1 MGRAGAAVSETVTFR
16 YRAARADGTLELGTL
31 GAASRE
37 QASAL
42 LAARGVWT
50 LEIEERGS
58 GVARKARMS
67 AAELALGLRILAD
80 LLDAGLPIARA
91 LILLEALAPPSWRA
105 LLPVAR
111 DSVREGK
118 SLARALGSAP
128 VSLPPLVIGIVQAG
142 EAGSGLALAVRR
154 AAELMDDRAR
164 TDAALRSALAYPAL
178 LAIGGTAAVA
188 LLAGV
193 VLPKF
198 AAILADLGQ
207 ALPPTTQLVLRVAA
221 MVRATAI
228 PAVIATAA
236 LAVVWLRWVSTP
248 PGRAR
253 WHELLLASPGLGA
266 LRLSTATSRT
276 LSALSA
282 LLDAGIPIAAALQH
296 ASGAAGDAAIAQRMT
311 RVRTRVVHGERL
323 SSALM
328 EERGATATAARLAR
342 AGEETG
348 QLAAMTARAAGI
360 ERERADRMVKSAIR
374 FIEPGMIVAFGALV
388 ALVAAA
394 LLQAVYGVRPQP

>member
-1 MGRAGAAVSETVTFR
+1 MSETVTFR